1 MAMPSVKRFM
11 QMTHQPQQCN
21 WRMNM
26 MGCGG
31 ENDARLCQRLD
42 DVKKLTPDGGVG
54 EEKNRRSE
62 RRKTAPRSSETDATR
77 SL

>member
-1 MAMPSVKRFM
+1 MAMPSAKRLM

-31 ENDARLCQRLD
+31 EDDARLCQRLD
-42 DVKKLTPDGGVG
+42 DVKKLTHQQARGL
-54 EEKNRRSE
+54 
-62 RRKTAPRSSETDATR
+62 APF
-77 SL
+77 SLTPVPVRGAAGQAPP